1 MTKEEYL
8 REQITSRGSI
18 KDFATKINMPYTTLL
33 SILKNVGGAS
43 INNVLK
49 ICRGLN
55 ITTNDL
61 ENLDMTLIEN
71 IAIKCT
77 MQCSESER
85 RLIQKYR
92 QLTLEGKETVDT
104 ILDLQYKSACK
115 SKKSSPK
122 DEVG

>member
-43 INNVLK
+43 INNVFK

-55 ITTNDL
+55 ITTN
-61 ENLDMTLIEN
+61 
-71 IAIKCT
+71 
-77 MQCSESER
+77 
-85 RLIQKYR
+85 
-92 QLTLEGKETVDT
+92 
-104 ILDLQYKSACK
+104 
-115 SKKSSPK
+115 
-122 DEVG
+122 

>member
-18 KDFATKINMPYTTLL
+18 KDFAIKINMPYTTLL

-43 INNVLK
+43 INNVFK

-61 ENLDMTLIEN
+61 ENLDMTSIEN

-77 MQCSESER
+77 TQCSESER